1 MDYRLLPLFPQRG
14 IGTPICYGGFDWAVS
29 GALWFGPVAQQRIEP
44 AGAGNV
50 ELLRWSPSE
59 LRLRAVLRGP
69 ATLVVDQNFDPGWRA
84 SQGTPRSLAGL
95 LAVDLDAGERE
106 VTLTHRPEGLPV
118 GIGLT
123 ILGVAL
129 SFFALRFVG
138 RRV

>member
-1 MDYRLLPLFPQRG
+1 RWREGRGRPVRLAPAGRWFHREARVDYRLLPLFPQRG

-69 ATLVVDQNFDPGWRA
+69 DTLVFDQ
-84 SQGTPRSLAGL
+84 T
-95 LAVDLDAGERE
+95 
-106 VTLTHRPEGLPV
+106 
-118 GIGLT
+118 
-123 ILGVAL
+123 
-129 SFFALRFVG
+129 FAAAWS
-138 RRV
+138 